1 MMIELFVIKDTEWLE
16 LVAESVSLEGHRYQ
30 ASRSIEATIVIKQGD
45 QTYYSVTEGDTVLFK
60 WKGKELFR
68 GIVFARTPDE
78 HTLAFSAYDMLQYLV
93 KNQDVYVFSNQR
105 ADQMIRRIA
114 NDFQI
119 PTTSI
124 ANTSHTIKS
133 LVIKNDTSLYDIILK
148 ALKQT
153 KSQTGRNYQLYSE
166 KGKLGLR
173 AWPDPSE
180 IWVLETG
187 VNITGY
193 QYSTSINDTATRVV
207 LRRQKE
213 NKTYKASAKDNSGL
227 NKYGVLQYTE
237 TVTDEINQAQLQQ
250 RADVRLAEKK
260 GVKKELKN
268 IQAIGIPEVQSGL
281 PVYIS
286 IPEAGI
292 KKIYW
297 VDTDRHEFKGTKHT
311 MTIDVVEKNTM
322 PEGVS

>member
-30 ASRSIEATIVIKQGD
+30 APRSIEATIVIKQGD

-207 LRRQKE
+207 LRRQKD
-213 NKTYKASAKDNSGL
+213 NKTYKASAKDSSGL

-281 PVYIS
+281 PVFIS

-292 KKIYW
+292 KKTYW

>member
-30 ASRSIEATIVIKQGD
+30 APRSIEATIVIKQGD

-180 IWVLETG
+180 VWVLETG

-213 NKTYKASAKDNSGL
+213 NKTYKASAKDNLGL

-281 PVYIS
+281 PVFIS

-292 KKIYW
+292 KKTYW

>member
-30 ASRSIEATIVIKQGD
+30 APRSIEATIVTKQGD
-45 QTYYSVTEGDTVLFK
+45 QTYYSVSEGDTVLFK

-93 KNQDVYVFSNQR
+93 KNQDMYVFSNQR
-105 ADQMIRRIA
+105 ADQIIRRIA

-119 PTTSI
+119 PTASI
-124 ANTSHTIKS
+124 ANTGHTIKS
-133 LVIKNDTSLYDIILK
+133 LVIKNDTTLYDIILK

-153 KSQTGRNYQLYSE
+153 KSQTGRHYQLYSE

-180 IWVLETG
+180 VWVLETG

-207 LRRQKE
+207 LRRQKD
-213 NKTYKASAKDNSGL
+213 NKTYKASAKDSSGL

-237 TVTDEINQAQLQQ
+237 TVTDDINQAQLQQ

-268 IQAIGIPEVQSGL
+268 IQAVGIPEVQSGL

-292 KKIYW
+292 KKTYW